1 MEKYVKEIEDALS
14 VVLSKFK
21 EEIKGIRSNRPS
33 AELLEN
39 IRVNCYDSHM
49 PINQIGTLSVGGSR
63 EIIISV
69 WDKTIIPAVMSA
81 IQEANIGL
89 SLRNDGLNIIASL
102 PSLSEERRQEFMKLV
117 KRISE
122 DFKIQIRN
130 KREEAIKGLK
140 AAEEEGSLSED
151 IIFRGKE
158 AIQKVV
164 DKYNAEID
172 KSLDAKVKELGE

>member
-1 MEKYVKEIEDALS
+1 METYVKEIEDALLG
-14 VVLSKFK
+14 VLSKFK

-33 AELLEN
+33 TELLEG
-39 IRVNCYDSHM
+39 IRVNCYDSQM
-49 PINQIGTLSVGGSR
+49 PINQVGTLSVGGAR

-81 IQEANIGL
+81 IQEANVGF
-89 SLRNDGLNIIASL
+89 SLRNDGMNIIASL
-102 PSLSEERRQEFMKLV
+102 PALSEERRQEFMKMV

-130 KREEAIKGLK
+130 KREESMKKLKG
-140 AAEEEGSLSED
+140 AEDSGEITED
-151 IIFRGKE
+151 MVFKGKE
-158 AIQKVV
+158 LIQKVV

-172 KSLDAKVKELGE
+172 KNLEAKIKELGE

>member
-14 VVLSKFK
+14 IVLAKFK

-33 AELLEN
+33 VELLEG
-39 IRVNCYDSHM
+39 IRVNCYDSQM

-81 IQEANIGL
+81 IQEANVGF
-89 SLRNDGLNIIASL
+89 SLRNDGMNIIASL
-102 PSLSEERRQEFMKLV
+102 PALSEERRQEFMKMV

-130 KREEAIKGLK
+130 KREESMKGLK
-140 AAEEEGSLSED
+140 SAEENGEITED
-151 IIFRGKE
+151 MVFKGKE
-158 AIQKVV
+158 LVQKVV

-172 KSLDAKVKELGE
+172 KNLETKIKELGE

>member
-1 MEKYVKEIEDALS
+1 MEIYVKAIEDALS
-14 VVLSKFK
+14 GVLAKFK
-21 EEIKGIRSNRPS
+21 EEIKGIRSSRPS

-39 IRVNCYDSHM
+39 IRVNCYDSQM

-69 WDKTIIPAVMSA
+69 WDKTIIPAVMTA
-81 IQEANIGL
+81 IQEANVGL

-102 PSLSEERRQEFMKLV
+102 PALSEERRQEFMKLV

-122 DFKIQIRN
+122 DFKIQVRN

-140 AAEEEGSLSED
+140 AGED
-151 IIFRGKE
+151 NGELTEDMVFRGKE

-164 DKYNAEID
+164 DKYNMEID
-172 KSLDAKVKELGE
+172 KNLNAKIKELGD